1 MIENNF
7 VHGTIFLSPLKKMK
21 EIIKSQIA
29 IVLLG
34 FGFWLPIA
42 VLIFIIAFLLKSVE
56 DVGRSILL
64 LFLPEEF
71 FHAGYGIFLGA
82 IIIYLSG
89 IALNSTKTKR
99 YLSKI
104 PVLGLFF
111 GGGDVITVE
120 RLLHLNPCL
129 FLFSPTCLS
138 YGWIL
143 SEEKVK
149 VRGEKAI
156 FTLINVYYPNVPTLV
171 TGQVFPVRK
180 DMVIKLGNSS
190 KEIIDLLLYA
200 FRSPKDLRYLPWENE
215 DWKDFE
221 IRAQSFGLNL
231 KDIKDI

>member
-1 MIENNF
+1 MI
-7 VHGTIFLSPLKKMK
+7 SMKKF
-21 EIIKSQIA
+21 IKNQIA
-29 IVLLG
+29 IVVLG

-56 DVGRSILL
+56 EVGRSVLL
-64 LFLPEEF
+64 VFLPEKF
-71 FHAGYGIFLGA
+71 FHAGFGVFLG
-82 IIIYLSG
+82 IVIVYLSG
-89 IALNSTKTKR
+89 IALNSTKIKSH
-99 YLSKI
+99 LSRI

-111 GGGDVITVE
+111 GGGEVITIE

-129 FLFSPTCLS
+129 FLFSPSCLS

-149 VRGEKAI
+149 VSGEEAI
-156 FTLINVYYPNVPTLV
+156 FTLINVYYPNVPALV

-231 KDIKDI
+231 STIKDI